1 MQITLTRTSH
11 QTIAMQKKNN
21 QNLKSPVTI
30 RTRELKDGRKSIFFD
45 IFNDGVRTY
54 KFLKMYLE
62 PETTAKARQD
72 NAKTMK
78 QVEKI
83 RTELALE
90 LTYSRAGLEDRSFKA
105 GVRLVD
111 WMDQYEGYL
120 VRNGGSRSF
129 GNNIIATRKYL
140 ERFNSEILLKD
151 VDGLFIDGF
160 IDFLKKQKYTRGDKQ
175 YALAHNTICC
185 RIRNLHSAL
194 NFAVRQKLI
203 AFNPCLDAETRVDE
217 QECKKTYLNVEEV
230 KRLIDTPCP
239 SDVLKRAFLFSV
251 FSGLRLGD
259 VRSLTWRDIIRDG
272 ENWRVEIR
280 MQKTREMLYLPLNR
294 MARKWFKEP
303 EHHEPDDKVFKGLG
317 VSFREPMSTWMKDA
331 GISKKVGYHTSRHS
345 FAVLALDAGV
355 DLYTCSSLM
364 GHASIENT
372 QVYADIMT
380 GKKVSTVA
388 LLDNVLD

>member
-1 MQITLTRTSH
+1 M
-11 QTIAMQKKNN
+11 KNSK
-21 QNLKSPVTI
+21 NLKSPVTI
-30 RTRELKDGRKSIFFD
+30 RTKVLKDGRQSIYFD

-62 PETTAKARQD
+62 PETSAKASLT

-78 QVEKI
+78 RVEKI

-105 GVRLVD
+105 GIRLVD
-111 WMDQYEGYL
+111 WMEQYEDYQR
-120 VRNGGSRSF
+120 RNGGSKSF
-129 GNNIIATRKYL
+129 RDNILSTKKHIENY
-140 ERFNSEILLKD
+140 NSEILLKD
-151 VDGLFIDGF
+151 VDGQFIDGF
-160 IDFLKKQKYTRGDKQ
+160 IDFLKKQKYTKGEKE
-175 YALAHNTICC
+175 YNLAHNTICC

-217 QECKKTYLNVEEV
+217 QECKKSYLNVEEV

-239 SDVLKRAFLFSV
+239 SAVLKRAFLFSV

-259 VRSLTWRDIIRDG
+259 VRSLTWRNIVKDG
-272 ENWRVEIR
+272 NNWRVEIC
-280 MQKTREMLYLPLNR
+280 MQKTREMLYLPLNM
-294 MARKWFKEP
+294 MARKWLNEP
-303 EHHEPDDKVFKGLG
+303 EEKNLNDKVFKGLG
-317 VSFREPMSTWMKDA
+317 VSFKEDMSTWMKDA
-331 GISKKVGYHTSRHS
+331 CITKKVSYHTSRHS

-372 QVYADIMT
+372 QNWRERFKEEEQSSQRT
-380 GKKVSTVA
+380 SRGRR
-388 LLDNVLD
+388 

>member
-1 MQITLTRTSH
+1 MR
-11 QTIAMQKKNN
+11 KKNSIN
-21 QNLKSPVTI
+21 VKSPVTI
-30 RTRELKDGRKSIFFD
+30 RTRVLKDGRQSVFFD
-45 IFNDGVRTY
+45 IFNDGVRSY

-62 PETTAKARQD
+62 PEKSAAARKR
-72 NAKTMK
+72 NADIMK

-90 LTYSRAGLEDRSFKA
+90 LTYSRAGLEDRSFKS
-105 GVRLVD
+105 GIRLVD
-111 WMDQYEGYL
+111 WMNQYKQYQG
-120 VRNGGSRSF
+120 RNGGSKGFRY
-129 GNNIIATRKYL
+129 NIISTRNYL
-140 ERFNSEILLKD
+140 EQYNSEIILKD
-151 VDGLFIDGF
+151 VDGKFIDGF
-160 IDFLKKQKYTRGDKQ
+160 IDFLKKQTYTRGEENRK
-175 YALAHNTICC
+175 LAHNTICC

-194 NFAVRQKLI
+194 NFAVREKLI

-230 KRLIDTPCP
+230 KRLIDTPC
-239 SDVLKRAFLFSV
+239 SSEILKRAFLFSV

-259 VRSLTWRDIIRDG
+259 VRNLTWRHLVKDG
-272 ENWRVEIR
+272 NNWRIEIR
-280 MQKTREMLYLPLNR
+280 MQKTKEMLYLPLNM
-294 MARKWFKEP
+294 MARKWIKAP
-303 EHHEPDDKVFKGLG
+303 EKYSLDDKIFKGLG
-317 VSFREPMSTWMKDA
+317 VSFREPMSAWMKDA
-331 GISKKVGYHTSRHS
+331 NITKKVGYHTSRHS

>member
-1 MQITLTRTSH
+1 M
-11 QTIAMQKKNN
+11 
-21 QNLKSPVTI
+21 TI
-30 RTRELKDGRKSIFFD
+30 RTRVLKDGRQSVFLD
-45 IFNDGVRTY
+45 IFNDGVRSY

-62 PETTAKARQD
+62 PEKSAAARKR
-72 NAKTMK
+72 NADIMK

-90 LTYSRAGLEDRSFKA
+90 LTYSRAGLEDRSFKS
-105 GVRLVD
+105 GIRLVD
-111 WMDQYEGYL
+111 WMDQYEQYQG
-120 VRNGGSRSF
+120 RNGGSKGFRY
-129 GNNIIATRKYL
+129 NIISTRNYL
-140 ERFNSEILLKD
+140 EQYNSEIILKD
-151 VDGLFIDGF
+151 VDGKFIDGF
-160 IDFLKKQKYTRGDKQ
+160 IDFLKKQTYTRGEENRK
-175 YALAHNTICC
+175 LAHNTICC

-194 NFAVRQKLI
+194 NFAVREKLI

-230 KRLIDTPCP
+230 KRLIDTPC
-239 SDVLKRAFLFSV
+239 SSEILKRAFLFSV

-259 VRSLTWRDIIRDG
+259 VRNLTWRHLVKDG
-272 ENWRVEIR
+272 NNWRIEIR
-280 MQKTREMLYLPLNR
+280 MQKTKEMLYLPLNM
-294 MARKWFKEP
+294 MARKWIKAP
-303 EHHEPDDKVFKGLG
+303 EKYSLDDKIFKGLG
-317 VSFREPMSTWMKDA
+317 VSFREPMSAWMKDA
-331 GISKKVGYHTSRHS
+331 NITKKVGYHTSRHS

>member
-1 MQITLTRTSH
+1 MN
-11 QTIAMQKKNN
+11 KKSN
-21 QNLKSPVTI
+21 QNMKSPVTI
-30 RTRELKDGRKSIFFD
+30 RTRELKDGRKSVFFD

-62 PETTAKARQD
+62 PETTAKARQA
-72 NAKTMK
+72 NARTMK
-78 QVEKI
+78 QVEKL

-105 GVRLVD
+105 GIRLVD
-111 WMDQYEGYL
+111 WMQQYVDYQE
-120 VRNGGSRSF
+120 RNGGSKSF
-129 GNNIIATRKYL
+129 RDNILATRKYV
-140 ERFNSEILLKD
+140 EAFNSEILLKD
-151 VDGLFIDGF
+151 VDGQFIDGF
-160 IDFLKKQKYTRGDKQ
+160 IDFLKKQKYNRGEKE
-175 YALAHNTICC
+175 YSLAHNTICC

-194 NFAVRQKLI
+194 NYAVRQKLI

-217 QECKKTYLNVEEV
+217 QEVKKCYLNVEEI

-239 SDVLKRAFLFSV
+239 SEILKRAFLFSV

-259 VRSLTWRDIIRDG
+259 VRSLTWRNIIKDG

-280 MQKTREMLYLPLNR
+280 MQKTKEMLYLPLNR
-294 MARKWFKEP
+294 MARKWFREP
-303 EHHEPDDKVFKGLG
+303 EVHDTDDKVFKGLG
-317 VSFREPMSTWMKDA
+317 VSFKEPMTTWMKNA
-331 GISKKVGYHTSRHS
+331 GITKKVGYHTSRHS